1 MSKLIKRLYPDAR
14 VSGASAVDL
23 KKAERA
29 LGVLFPDEYK
39 DLFLQTNGAQFGEW
53 TLYPVPTGQTFS
65 LDIVRQNE
73 NRPAGLPDDLI
84 CIGENLTGDK
94 LCYRIRKRFLQEL
107 VFRWNEQSGIA
118 KYPSSS
124 LGEFVDWHVSK
135 RKTNQANRI
144 GRFTVEGNEL
154 IVTDPYYGLEEG
166 TDLQLILSNVKS
178 GSWTAA
184 VVYTEDDWVKQLLFL
199 KGIKSE
205 AANGTG
211 RKNWSASTRHWPAF
225 LIGQLIVRIKRWSLR
240 QLFLP
245 MIRLVSSHL
254 VLSQRQVLETGC
266 MMLTSS
272 MMSRGKSSEYGS
284 TSQRTNERLVDWKM
298 NAIPNR
304 KEEKSKEDVSQRGCL
319 PFVFMQTIASV
330 FD

>member
-1 MSKLIKRLYPDAR
+1 MSKLIKRLHPDSKMPG
-14 VSGASAVDL
+14 VSAVDL

-53 TLYPVPTGQTFS
+53 TLYPVLTGQTVS

-73 NRPAGLPDDLI
+73 NRPAGLPGDLI

-124 LGEFVDWHVSK
+124 LGEFVDRHVPK
-135 RKTNQANRI
+135 RKTNQAYRI

-154 IVTDPYYGLEEG
+154 IVTDPYYGLEED

-184 VVYTEDDWVKQLLFL
+184 IIYTEDEWVKQLLAFEGDKKRSGKWHRQEQTL
-199 KGIKSE
+199 GVDSALAGIFDWIAYRQNQAME
-205 AANGTG
+205 FETVV
-211 RKNWSASTRHWPAF
+211 SADDQA
-225 LIGQLIVRIKRWSLR
+225 GIVS
-240 QLFLP
+240 FGA
-245 MIRLVSSHL
+245 V
-254 VLSQRQVLETGC
+254 
-266 MMLTSS
+266 
-272 MMSRGKSSEYGS
+272 S
-284 TSQRTNERLVDWKM
+284 TSGFGDGLYDVD
-298 NAIPNR
+298 IQY
-304 KEEKSKEDVSQRGCL
+304 DVSRQIVGVRVNFTG
-319 PFVFMQTIASV
+319 
-330 FD
+330 DE

>member
-1 MSKLIKRLYPDAR
+1 MSKLIKRLHPDSRAPG
-14 VSGASAVDL
+14 VSVVDL

-53 TLYPVPTGQTFS
+53 SLYPVPTRQAV
-65 LDIVRQNE
+65 LQDIVRHNE
-73 NRPAGLPDDLI
+73 KRPVGLPDDLI

-107 VFRWNEQSGIA
+107 VFRWNEKTGIA

-184 VVYTEDDWVKQLLFL
+184 VVYTEDDWVKQLLVFEGNKKRSGKWHRQEKL
-199 KGIKSE
+199 VGVDSALAGIFDWTAYRQNQAME
-205 AANGTG
+205 FETVV
-211 RKNWSASTRHWPAF
+211 SADDQA
-225 LIGQLIVRIKRWSLR
+225 GV
-240 QLFLP
+240 
-245 MIRLVSSHL
+245 VSFGA
-254 VLSQRQVLETGC
+254 V
-266 MMLTSS
+266 
-272 MMSRGKSSEYGS
+272 S
-284 TSQRTNERLVDWKM
+284 TSGFGDGLYDVD
-298 NAIPNR
+298 IQY
-304 KEEKSKEDVSQRGCL
+304 DVSWQIVGVRVN
-319 PFVFMQTIASV
+319 FAE
-330 FD
+330 DE

>member
-1 MSKLIKRLYPDAR
+1 MDRSDAIVSKLIKRLHPDAR
-14 VSGASAVDL
+14 VSGVSAVDL

-184 VVYTEDDWVKQLLFL
+184 VVYTEDDWVKQLLVFEGNKKRSGKWHRQEKL
-199 KGIKSE
+199 VGVDSALAGIFDWTAYRQNQAME
-205 AANGTG
+205 FETVV
-211 RKNWSASTRHWPAF
+211 SADDQA
-225 LIGQLIVRIKRWSLR
+225 GV
-240 QLFLP
+240 
-245 MIRLVSSHL
+245 VSFGA
-254 VLSQRQVLETGC
+254 V
-266 MMLTSS
+266 
-272 MMSRGKSSEYGS
+272 S
-284 TSQRTNERLVDWKM
+284 TSGFGDGLYDVD
-298 NAIPNR
+298 IQY
-304 KEEKSKEDVSQRGCL
+304 DVSWQIVGVRVN
-319 PFVFMQTIASV
+319 FAE
-330 FD
+330 DE

>member
-1 MSKLIKRLYPDAR
+1 MSKLIKRLHPDAR
-14 VSGASAVDL
+14 VSGVSAVDL

-184 VVYTEDDWVKQLLFL
+184 VVYTEDDWVKQLLVFEGNKKRSGKWHRQEKL
-199 KGIKSE
+199 VGVDSALAGIFDWTAYRQNQAME
-205 AANGTG
+205 FETVV
-211 RKNWSASTRHWPAF
+211 SADDQA
-225 LIGQLIVRIKRWSLR
+225 GV
-240 QLFLP
+240 
-245 MIRLVSSHL
+245 VSFGA
-254 VLSQRQVLETGC
+254 V
-266 MMLTSS
+266 
-272 MMSRGKSSEYGS
+272 S
-284 TSQRTNERLVDWKM
+284 TSGFGDGLYDVD
-298 NAIPNR
+298 IQY
-304 KEEKSKEDVSQRGCL
+304 DVSWQIVGVRVN
-319 PFVFMQTIASV
+319 FAE
-330 FD
+330 DE